1 MSNDNSRRVLGRMG
15 ARPLSQNEVDE
26 VTGSFIP
33 TLLSVIRTGTPTSQD
48 FHLDS

>member
-15 ARPLSQNEVDE
+15 ARPLSQNEVA
-26 VTGSFIP
+26 GSFIP